1 MIKPILII
9 MILSIFNL
17 IAISDTQQTVYAE
30 KDVDEQTQQEDAYC
44 DDADDEKVMD
54 ECGNTTPESRVSD
67 EIKKLAEEVSKGE
80 PVEGLAATPIE
91 LSEEDEEE
99 LEENEEE
106 ENKELDK
113 GVEVSEEPEQEE
125 EFETN
130 NEEEEEEQEEESEPE
145 DEEGE
150 E

>member
-1 MIKPILII
+1 MIKPILIII
-9 MILSIFNL
+9 MILSIFNV

-44 DDADDEKVMD
+44 DDADDESRQETCEALSKGQIQDWHDD
-54 ECGNTTPESRVSD
+54 EKASSKINVD
-67 EIKKLAEEVSKGE
+67 AEELKV
-80 PVEGLAATPIE
+80 LI
-91 LSEEDEEE
+91 DEKQEE
-99 LEENEEE
+99 LEE

-130 NEEEEEEQEEESEPE
+130 NEEVEEEQEEESEPE
-145 DEEGE
+145 EEEGE